1 MDRGESHEGLP
12 SDGWSRTQG
21 SDGDSDGD
29 GVSDNMDNC
38 PTQQNPDQHDRDQDG
53 LGDPCDSKPNTKTFT
68 VERQSLGRAQD
79 TAERQAV
86 IVQGRGSNGI
96 YTLNSTVT
104 P

>member
-1 MDRGESHEGLP
+1 
-12 SDGWSRTQG
+12 
-21 SDGDSDGD
+21 
-29 GVSDNMDNC
+29 MDNC